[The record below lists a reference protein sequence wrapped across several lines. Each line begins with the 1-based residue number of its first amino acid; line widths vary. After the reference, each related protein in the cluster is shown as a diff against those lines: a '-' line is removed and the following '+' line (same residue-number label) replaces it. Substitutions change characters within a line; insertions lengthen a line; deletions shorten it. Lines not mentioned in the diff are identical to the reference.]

1 MRSVRRG
8 VCRVALFAGL
18 GLVGLAAGAG
28 AQIGGTS
35 RDQLDTSR
43 TLNQASSPAR
53 RAADAY
59 SRGARYQRKAD
70 KESDAGKKQELYTK
84 AKAEFT
90 KSLGEQETFDAF
102 LGLGQV
108 ELALGDPRT
117 ALDVCSRAQALKP
130 GDAGAKACVDEAG
143 KATSPPPAA
152 TAGQPAQSTAAPP
165 PPPA

>member
-1 MRSVRRG
+1 MRMQSVSRDVFRTALVAG
-8 VCRVALFAGL
+8 VCLL
-18 GLVGLAAGAG
+18 GLAAGAR

-35 RDQLDTSR
+35 QDQLGQSR

-70 KESDAGKKQELYTK
+70 KESDAGKKQELYNK

-90 KSLGEQETFDAF
+90 KSLAEQQTFDAF

-108 ELALGDPRT
+108 DLALGDART
-117 ALDVCSRAQALKP
+117 ALDVCSQAQALKP
-130 GDAGAKACVDEAG
+130 SDAGAKACVEAAT
-143 KATSPPPAA
+143 KATAPAA
-152 TAGQPAQSTAAPP
+152 AATTGQ
-165 PPPA
+165 

>member
-1 MRSVRRG
+1 MHSVVRL
-8 VCRVALFAGL
+8 VCRTALLAGMGML
-18 GLVGLAAGAG
+18 GLAAGAW

-35 RDQLDTSR
+35 QDQLGTSR

-90 KSLGEQETFDAF
+90 KSLGEQQTFDAF

-108 ELALGDPRT
+108 DLALGDART
-117 ALDVCSRAQALKP
+117 ALDVCSQAQALKP
-130 GDAGAKACVDEAG
+130 SDAGAKACVEAAA
-143 KATSPPPAA
+143 KVSAPAPAA
-152 TAGQPAQSTAAPP
+152 TTGQ
-165 PPPA
+165 